1 MPSKTRQSK
10 PVSTSRFQEGSMNDR
25 ASAAPPVQFLT
36 NDENIPPATY
46 FEDLQPQCHRNI
58 RRKPVP
64 YTKAPTTT
72 IRAIRDDESE
82 ESLPPK
88 PKEKAAAKKSSRI
101 FGQVWDGVFGILS
114 GKSSSNSS
122 ESSGRKKTPSMMS
135 TASTATTGSKGAT
148 RDSKEVKLEDLRA
161 RLQQNDSGT
170 NRPSKEDVLQSY
182 NELVASGFFS
192 SHAIQSTRHS
202 RPGTAKSTFAP
213 PPPFSAEARQ
223 TPPPQWPLSTPS
235 KQQPQTNKQILQQH
249 QPHVLSPIPMTPG
262 SAGSRGR
269 KRAADDDHD
278 DNGYGGDDN
287 DQSTTPRSASK
298 KLRKSASRDV
308 SGAGPRLRSVSSRRI
323 LSRRSFSGIA
333 SKITNAATSPP
344 SQSSPQAVVTLR
356 GPLLPHTSPSKLTKR
371 PPPSTTGRPTV
382 RAPLSVPGRSS
393 SASYKNQGGFHT
405 SESAPNLDARV
416 LRPRRSALTGTEA
429 RSVVPDVDMGIP
441 GVPAIP
447 PEFTYGEDRVVG
459 GPWRGLRR

>member
-1 MPSKTRQSK
+1 
-10 PVSTSRFQEGSMNDR
+10 MNDR

-36 NDENIPPATY
+36 NDENVPPTTY
-46 FEDLQPQCHRNI
+46 FEDFQPQLHHNI
-58 RRKPVP
+58 KRKPVP
-64 YTKAPTTT
+64 STKSTTTT

-82 ESLPPK
+82 DLVPK
-88 PKEKAAAKKSSRI
+88 PKEKTAAKKSSRI
-101 FGQVWDGVFGILS
+101 FGQVWDGVFGMLS
-114 GKSSSNSS
+114 GKGS

-135 TASTATTGSKGAT
+135 TASTATTGSTGNKSA
-148 RDSKEVKLEDLRA
+148 RDSKEVKLEDLRLK
-161 RLQQNDSGT
+161 LQQNDS
-170 NRPSKEDVLQSY
+170 NSSRPSKEDVLQSY

-202 RPGTAKSTFAP
+202 RPGTAKSTAAP
-213 PPPFSAEARQ
+213 APFSGETRPTQ
-223 TPPPQWPLSTPS
+223 PPQWPLSTPS
-235 KQQPQTNKQILQQH
+235 KQQAQSKKQILQQH

-262 SAGSRGR
+262 SAGSRGK
-269 KRAADDDHD
+269 KRAAAEDHD
-278 DNGYGGDDN
+278 DDGYGGDDH
-287 DQSTTPRSASK
+287 DQAATPRSASK

-308 SGAGPRLRSVSSRRI
+308 SGAGPRLRSVGSRRI
-323 LSRRSFSGIA
+323 LSRRSFSGITSKLTNTA
-333 SKITNAATSPP
+333 SP
-344 SQSSPQAVVTLR
+344 SQQSSPQAVVTVR
-356 GPLLPHTSPSKLTKR
+356 GPLLPQTSPSKLTKR

-382 RAPLSVPGRSS
+382 RAPLPIPGRSS
-393 SASYKNQGGFHT
+393 SASYRTQQGFDAGDAGSHI
-405 SESAPNLDARV
+405 DARV